1 MSAQAT
7 LVNGRPQRKQL
18 SDQLDRLDSII
29 DGLCDGLP
37 EAVAA
42 AAREGT
48 RAAVKDA
55 ILEVLTNPELR
66 GMIQNLAP
74 APATAPVTPPIAT
87 AVEPAM
93 PSLWARIKAKVA
105 VARTAVVERY
115 HATKEVVTTTTR
127 TLSTLMPLRRILLV
141 AFGVGTVVALLGFV
155 APAGVAAVLAGIGG
169 VVTAG
174 VAQVGSWFRRSLRA
188 LPASS

>member
-1 MSAQAT
+1 MTAT
-7 LVNGRPQRKQL
+7 ATMINGRPRKQL

-37 EAVAA
+37 EAIAA

-55 ILEVLTNPELR
+55 ILEVLTNPEIR

-74 APATAPVTPPIAT
+74 APAAAPVVPPIAT
-87 AVEPAM
+87 EPRL
-93 PSLWARIKAKVA
+93 PGLWSRIKAKVA
-105 VARTAVVERY
+105 ATRAAVVERY
-115 HATKEVVTTTTR
+115 RAAKEAVTTTTR
-127 TLSTLMPLRRILLV
+127 TLSTLMPLRRIVLV
-141 AFGVGTVVALLGFV
+141 AFGVGLVVTLLGFA

-174 VAQVGSWFRRSLRA
+174 VAQVGSWFRRSLRGS
-188 LPASS
+188 PTTCSS

>member
-1 MSAQAT
+1 MTAQAT
-7 LVNGRPQRKQL
+7 LANGRPQRKQL
-18 SDQLDRLDSII
+18 SEQLDRLDSII

-55 ILEVLTNPELR
+55 ILEVMTNPEIR

-74 APATAPVTPPIAT
+74 APAAVPVAPPIP
-87 AVEPAM
+87 VEP
-93 PSLWARIKAKVA
+93 PQPGLWSRIKAKVA
-105 VARTAVVERY
+105 AARTAVVERY
-115 HATKEVVTTTTR
+115 RATKEAVTTTTQ
-127 TLSTLMPLRRILLV
+127 TLSTLMPLRRMVLV
-141 AFGVGTVVALLGFV
+141 AFGVGLVVTLLGLF

-169 VVTAG
+169 VVTAA
-174 VAQVGSWFRRSLRA
+174 VAQVGSWFRRSLNISRSA
-188 LPASS
+188 

>member
-1 MSAQAT
+1 MTAQAT
-7 LVNGRPQRKQL
+7 MINGRPQRKQL

-37 EAVAA
+37 EAIAA

-48 RAAVKDA
+48 RSAVKDA

-66 GMIQNLAP
+66 AMIQNLAP
-74 APATAPVTPPIAT
+74 APAVAQPIASD
-87 AVEPAM
+87 PSQ

-105 VARTAVVERY
+105 AARTAVVDRY
-115 HATKEVVTTTTR
+115 NVAKEAVTTTTQM
-127 TLSTLMPLRRILLV
+127 LSSLMPLRRILLV
-141 AFGVGTVVALLGFV
+141 ALAVGVVITVLGFV

-169 VVTAG
+169 VVTAA
-174 VAQVGSWFRRSLRA
+174 VAQVGSWFRRSLRGSQI
-188 LPASS
+188 PCES

>member
-7 LVNGRPQRKQL
+7 MVNGRPQRKQL
-18 SDQLDRLDSII
+18 SEQLDRLDSII

-55 ILEVLTNPELR
+55 ILEVMTNPELR
-66 GMIQNLAP
+66 GMIQTLSP
-74 APATAPVTPPIAT
+74 APAEVPAAAPIPSVPP
-87 AVEPAM
+87 M
-93 PSLWARIKAKVA
+93 PSLWTRIKMKVA
-105 VARTAVVERY
+105 AARSAVIERY
-115 HATKEVVTTTTR
+115 RAAKEAVTTTTR

-141 AFGVGTVVALLGFV
+141 AFGVGTVVTLLGFV

-169 VVTAG
+169 VVTAA
-174 VAQVGSWFRRSLRA
+174 VAQVGSWFRRSLRGSPTA
-188 LPASS
+188 CST

>member
-18 SDQLDRLDSII
+18 SEQLDRLDSII

-48 RAAVKDA
+48 RAAVKEA
-55 ILEVLTNPELR
+55 ILEVMTNPELR
-66 GMIQNLAP
+66 GMMQTLAP
-74 APATAPVTPPIAT
+74 TPAAVPAAPPISS
-87 AVEPAM
+87 EP
-93 PSLWARIKAKVA
+93 PQPRLWSRIKANA
-105 VARTAVVERY
+105 AAARTAVVARY
-115 HATKEVVTTTTR
+115 RAAKEAVTTTTR
-127 TLSTLMPLRRILLV
+127 TLSTLMPLRRMVLV
-141 AFGVGTVVALLGFV
+141 AFGVGTVVTLLGFV

-169 VVTAG
+169 VVTAA
-174 VAQVGSWFRRSLRA
+174 VAQVGSWFRRSLRGF
-188 LPASS
+188 PASS

>member
-18 SDQLDRLDSII
+18 SEQLDRLDSII

-55 ILEVLTNPELR
+55 ILEVMTNPELR
-66 GMIQNLAP
+66 GMIQTLAP
-74 APATAPVTPPIAT
+74 ASAAAPVAPPIT
-87 AVEPAM
+87 PEPS
-93 PSLWARIKAKVA
+93 PSLWSRIKTKVAAARIAL
-105 VARTAVVERY
+105 VERY
-115 HATKEVVTTTTR
+115 RATKEAVTTTTQ
-127 TLSTLMPLRRILLV
+127 TLSALMPLRRMVLV
-141 AFGVGTVVALLGFV
+141 AFGVGLVVTLLGLF

-174 VAQVGSWFRRSLRA
+174 VAQVGSWFRRSLRGS
-188 LPASS
+188 PTTCSS